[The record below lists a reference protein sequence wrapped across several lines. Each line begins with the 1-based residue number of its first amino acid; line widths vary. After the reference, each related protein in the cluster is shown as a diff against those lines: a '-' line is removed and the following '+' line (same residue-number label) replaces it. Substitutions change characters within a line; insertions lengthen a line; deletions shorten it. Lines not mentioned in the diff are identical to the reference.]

1 MDLIELEFIM
11 GEKME
16 QKNINALICFL
27 GIILIFSTI
36 SMASAAKF
44 DVIYSGTGGDL
55 SKNKLVYNNI
65 PKSTI
70 TNQVLSTAKKGTPMI
85 TFGNGNGPK
94 VMIVAGVHGN
104 ELPATI
110 AAVKLINYLNS
121 RSIKGTV
128 YVVPFVAPSSTVKST
143 RYWKGLNLNS
153 VANKAGTPTNKIVQ
167 LSKQFKVKALADFHS
182 TQPGGYPGKNSILC
196 TKSPTYESYRIASY
210 VSKNTGSSLIYEYRA
225 GVSYPGALEDVSN
238 LAKIPAITCEVKS
251 AHGSVASGSVTRSY
265 NQMLAFLKYEGVI

>member
-1 MDLIELEFIM
+1 
-11 GEKME
+11 ME
-16 QKNINALICFL
+16 PKKLDAVIYFL
-27 GIILIFSTI
+27 AIIILFSTI

-44 DVIYSGTGGDL
+44 DVIYTTTGGDI

-70 TNQVLSTAKKGTPMI
+70 TNQVISTAKKGTPMV
-85 TFGNGNGPK
+85 TFGNGNSPK

-104 ELPATI
+104 ELPATV

-128 YVVPFVAPSSTVKST
+128 CVVPFVVPSSTAKSS
-143 RYWKGLNLNS
+143 RFWKGLNLNT
-153 VANKAGTPTNKIVQ
+153 VANKAGTPTNQIVKR
-167 LSKQFKVKALADFHS
+167 SKQIKVKALADFHS

-210 VSKNTGSSLIYEYRA
+210 ISKKTGSSLIYENKA
-225 GVSYPGALEDVSN
+225 GVSYPGAVEDVSN
-238 LAKIPAITCEVKS
+238 LAKIPAVTCEVKS
-251 AHGSVASGSVTRSY
+251 AHGTIASGSVTRSY
-265 NQMLAFLKYEGVI
+265 NQMLWFLKYEGVI